1 MADARF
7 FQRAGPFTLT
17 EIAAS
22 IGADLDDAAR
32 GNLIITDVATL
43 EDAEATDLSPFLHPR
58 YYSAYKATAAGA
70 VLTTR
75 KLGERILPLT
85 VGLLFSE
92 TARLHYVSVARM
104 FYPEAARYGVVGVPG
119 TFCASAIVGADC
131 QIEPSAVIGRG
142 VVLGSRCRI
151 GCNVVIGQGVVLGD
165 DCAVGD
171 CASVSYAL
179 IGNAV
184 EIFAGARIG
193 TAGFGFAPGA
203 RGPVRVPQLGRVLI
217 GDNVEIG
224 ANTTIDRGTLGDT
237 VIGSG
242 TVIDNLV
249 QIGHNVHIGL
259 CCVLAAQVG
268 IAGSAGI
275 GDGAMIGGQAAI
287 ADHVVIGSG
296 ARIAACSGVMREVPP
311 GVTVGGCPA
320 VPIRQF
326 HRQTTILGRIAKSHS
341 CENTPN

>member
-1 MADARF
+1 MNMADARF

-43 EDAEATDLSPFLHPR
+43 EDAEATDLSPFLDPR
-58 YYSAYKATAAGA
+58 YHTAYKATAAGA

-75 KLGERILPLT
+75 KLGERTRPLA
-85 VGLLFSE
+85 VGLVFSE
-92 TARLHYVSVARM
+92 TARLNYVSVARM
-104 FYPEAARYGVVGVPG
+104 FYPRYGAVGEPS
-119 TFCASAIVGADC
+119 TCASAIVGADC
-131 QIEPSAVIGRG
+131 QIEPSAVIGKG

-165 DCAVGD
+165 DCTVGD

-193 TAGFGFAPGA
+193 TAGFGFASGG

-224 ANTTIDRGTLGDT
+224 ANSTIDRGTLGDT

-249 QIGHNVHIGL
+249 QVGHNVHIGV
-259 CCVLAAQVG
+259 CCVIAGQVG

-275 GDGAMIGGQAAI
+275 GDGVMIGGQAAI

-296 ARIAACSGVMREVPP
+296 ARIAGCSGVMRNVPP
-311 GVTVGGCPA
+311 GVTVGGLPA

-326 HRQTTILGRIAKSHS
+326 HRQTTILGRTAKSH
-341 CENTPN
+341 